1 MYKVDDDHS
10 TSTQLIG
17 IVTNKSQQLL
27 SVYWD
32 NLTNG
37 NSVDAMMDSVSKLV
51 ALFGISIDLSK
62 EKVDLEIM
70 KVVKA
75 IDKSFELK
83 NGNNLRLVI
92 AKENIAHYYNKKE
105 ERERARRLTI
115 EQIQRIK
122 FVATRLKLINRYKQN
137 NISNYYSNLFNVD
150 YVSVFNLLVGNTHKN
165 VESNNEQKLEIN
177 LLIVEQ
183 EAENIEIDYII
194 LKGLSA

>member
-51 ALFGISIDLSK
+51 ALSGISIDLSK